1 MSSQDQARLAVEHF
15 MKVFSTGDAA
25 ATTALMTED
34 ATWWVGGSMGL
45 SGTYDRDAFA
55 KLLAK
60 VNETCTGPISLT
72 PKAWTVDGD
81 RVAVETESLAHTR
94 TGRTYNN
101 QYHFLFRLRDGKV
114 AGVREYLDTM
124 HTHDVFFAP

>member
-1 MSSQDQARLAVEHF
+1 MNPKDQARQTVTHF
-15 MKVFSTGDAA
+15 MDVFSTGDAQ

-34 ATWWVGGSMGL
+34 ATWWVAGTTGL
-45 SGTYDRDAFA
+45 SGTYDRPAFA
-55 KLLAK
+55 QLLGR
-60 VNETCTGPISLT
+60 VNETCTGPIKLT
-72 PKAWTVDGD
+72 PKEWTIDDD

-101 QYHFLFRLRDGKV
+101 HYHFLFRLRDGKV

-124 HTHDVFFAP
+124 HTQAVFFAP